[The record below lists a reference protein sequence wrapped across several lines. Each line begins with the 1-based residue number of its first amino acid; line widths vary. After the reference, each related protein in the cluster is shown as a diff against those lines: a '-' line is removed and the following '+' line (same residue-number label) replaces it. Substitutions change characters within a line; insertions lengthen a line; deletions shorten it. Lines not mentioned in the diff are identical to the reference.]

1 MGLSRLDNFLK
12 NARGN
17 ILYVNPNDLDST
29 DSIENQGNSLTRPFK
44 SLQRALI
51 EAARFSYQR
60 GLNNDRFGQ
69 TTILL
74 YPGDYPI
81 DNRPGWIPD
90 GVGNFKLR
98 NGSSSSNFSPWDL
111 TTNYDLTVADNAL
124 YKMNSVHGGVIV
136 PRGTSIVGMDLRKT
150 KIRPL
155 YVPSSTNDNIDR
167 SAIFRVTGGCYF
179 WQFSFFDGDP
189 NGQVYVDY
197 TDTKFI
203 PNTSHHK
210 LTCFEYA
217 DGTNNVSIADAFMT
231 YSTERTDLE
240 MYYEKVGLAYGQ
252 ASGRSVEPDYPSSG
266 LDIQPKIDE
275 HRIVGSTGLTV
286 GITSIRSHDGT
297 STTVS
302 TTDIT
307 LTTDTEVAGLD
318 VDTPFRVEKVTAS
331 GYNGQYVV
339 SEKVSSTQIKYQ
351 VQNPPLEPSPAATGS
366 KLSLQSDTV
375 TSASPYIFNISLRS
389 VFGMCGL
396 HADGSKATGFKS
408 MVVAQFTGIGIQKDD
423 SAFVLYDTTTG
434 EWKDS
439 TTPGNETLS
448 NNSRAVFKPSYAN
461 YHIKC
466 SNNGFIQNVSIF
478 AIGYANQFLCESGG
492 DMSIT
497 NSNSNFG
504 SKALVSKGFR
514 KDAFG
519 QDDIGYI
526 THILPPKEIENENVN
541 IEFNSIDVPKTISV
555 ANNERL
561 YLYNEVNSDVPP
573 TTIIDGYRFGA
584 KTGDTLDVLI
594 SVGGTITKYSGSIYM
609 DGSSDTSKKI
619 FRVNQSAAGI
629 NSVTDN
635 VIELTGA
642 HTLSNGESIRILS
655 ENGSLPDG
663 LIPNRTYYA
672 ITSTAFSGITTNT
685 QLKVAKTLNDAIAG
699 LPAPINEKGGSIKI
713 ESRVSDKSAGDLG
726 HPLQY
731 DSTESQWYVNVGS
744 DNTIYPTIVGLGT
757 TSLGDATPR
766 TFFARKPDTRNTSDT
781 IYRAR
786 YVIPANTGGTVAR
799 PPQEGFILQESNTSI
814 GSTTGEIQTYL
825 GTGSINNVN
834 QLRNLRLISD
844 VSWSGG
850 KVYVT
855 TEIPHHV
862 EVGQEVELRNVKS
875 TANTAG
881 TQNVGYNKLW
891 TITEVPHSKQFVF
904 ETSSDSGTFTNDT
917 TQRTTDLPYFK
928 KKRFKD
934 TYVIYRVEEAKQYIA
949 GRQDGIYYLT
959 FLNSNNNPTV
969 APFTTSRYLQN
980 VQQFFP
986 QSNKDN
992 PASDPEETKSF
1003 AVSDIIGKVVV
1014 NDVEKSVTKET
1025 FRKLVNDTK
1034 LGIGITDII
1043 SYDPGLVGSAQ
1054 THTLRTSVDHGLNRV
1069 TRVSIADSGSGYG
1082 SGVAGNIYNATLTGL
1097 AGSTT
1102 GQYATAK
1109 ITVDAS
1115 GGITDIKIMDGGSA
1129 YAEGNTLA
1137 ITGIS
1142 TFAPYSQA
1150 TVTVSKIYDNIND
1163 VIEVAGITS
1172 ESNSKFNRL
1181 YKISEIPVGSA
1192 RSVTVYSYD
1201 NITGVT
1207 TTGLDA
1213 SFVSGA
1219 NANVTG
1225 PALTISSLDYNNVS
1239 GIATVVTTSRH
1250 GLSVDSKV
1258 RINSS
1263 TTLFNG
1269 EFIVKR
1275 KIDLTSFSI
1284 GIGKS
1289 ISATSLSGTAEVF
1302 RPGNNS
1308 RGGVVNA
1315 DNESLT
1321 GRMLYSYAGITTT
1334 LGSAISTPTAE
1345 NISITNVGNLDINIG
1360 DYLMIDNEIVRVKT
1374 NVPSAPTNPINVF
1387 RGVLGTRA
1395 TTHPTNSVV
1404 TRVNVLPVELRR
1416 HSIMRASGHTFE
1428 YVGFGPGNYSTAF
1441 PDKHDRSISG
1451 DEELLAQSTR
1461 EDGGINFYTGM
1472 NDRGISYAGNKK
1484 LSTVTGQEEIF
1495 DTPVRTVTGEDIGV
1509 IPNINVIT
1517 PLEGIFSRSVRV
1529 EGGLNNTVSSE
1540 FNGPVIFSN
1549 KITSTSEKGIEG
1561 ASFFIQGD
1569 ATVSRK
1575 YTVGIAT
1582 PVLSGTPGDIVY
1594 FDNPSAGGYIG
1605 WVYTSGQDW
1614 YRFGNVSLSKD
1625 LNIALFDQVGIA
1637 TTSPGVNRLQVGSG
1651 SNLFA
1656 VDTNGVGIGTSANL
1670 YKLNVRGNTNISG
1683 TLYAGY
1689 FAGDGSGITNLNAA
1703 ALGWTQVTNG
1713 IYNSSLTR
1721 VGLGTTN
1728 PRFITEIGPVGTA
1741 DTTLHVNG
1749 YANFVGVLSA
1759 TNMRVSGMLTANAF
1773 DFSSTSGQIN
1783 AGVGTFTKIVVGTA
1797 ISTFGSDVGMGTV
1810 TPRAKLDV
1818 EGSARFR
1825 SYSEGVEIL
1834 DIDSGVVT
1842 VDLSKANNFT
1852 LEVDAVVEKFE
1863 ILNCPSD
1870 ATSWMIKID
1879 QNSTGGYSVG
1889 ITTFV
1894 DSGAN
1899 AIDLYWPGGGVLPGV
1914 TTEASRT
1921 DIYSFKT
1928 FDGGSNW
1935 YGFVGGQNF
1944 L

>member
-155 YVPSSTNDNIDR
+155 YVPSPTNDNIDR

-217 DGTNNVSIADAFMT
+217 DGTNDVSIADAFMT

-286 GITSIRSHDGT
+286 GITSIRSHDGS

-307 LTTDTEVAGLD
+307 LTTDAEVAGLD
-318 VDTPFRVEKVTAS
+318 VDTPFRVEGVTVA

-366 KLSLQSDTV
+366 QLSLQSDTV
-375 TSASPYIFNISLRS
+375 TSASPYIFNISMRS
-389 VFGMCGL
+389 VFGMNGL

-448 NNSRAVFKPSYAN
+448 NNSRAVFKPEYSN
-461 YHIKC
+461 FHIKC

-478 AIGYANQFLCESGG
+478 AIGFGNQFLCESGG

-514 KDAFG
+514 KDAFS

-526 THILPPKEIENENVN
+526 THILPPKQIENENVN
-541 IEFNSIDVPKTISV
+541 IEFNSVDVPKTISV

-609 DGSSDTSKKI
+609 DGSSDTSKKT

-635 VIELTGA
+635 VIELTEA

-663 LIPNRTYYA
+663 LIPNRIYYA
-672 ITSTAFSGITTNT
+672 ITSTSFSGITTNT

-699 LPAPINEKGGSIKI
+699 EPAPINEKGGSIKI
-713 ESRVSDKSAGDLG
+713 ESRVSDKNAGDLG

-766 TFFARKPDTRNTSDT
+766 TFFARKPDTRNSNDT
-781 IYRAR
+781 VYRAR

-799 PPQEGFILQESNTSI
+799 PPQEGFILQESNASI

-855 TEIPHHV
+855 TEIPHNV

-934 TYVIYRVEEAKQYIA
+934 TYVVYRVEEAKKYIA

-969 APFTTSRYLQN
+969 APFTTSRYLQS

-986 QSNKDN
+986 QTNKDN
-992 PASDPEETKSF
+992 PSSDPEEAKSF
-1003 AVSDIIGKVVV
+1003 AVSDIIGNVVV

-1025 FRKLVNDTK
+1025 FRKLVSDTK

-1043 SYDPGLVGSAQ
+1043 SYDPGLVGSGQ

-1109 ITVDAS
+1109 ITVDAV

-1150 TVTVSKIYDNIND
+1150 TVTVSKIYDNLND

-1213 SFVSGA
+1213 SFMSGA

-1289 ISATSLSGTAEVF
+1289 VSATSLSGTAEIF

-1308 RGGVVNA
+1308 RGGIVNA
-1315 DNESLT
+1315 DNESLN
-1321 GRMLYSYAGITTT
+1321 GRMLHSYAGITTT
-1334 LGSAISTPTAE
+1334 LGSAISTPTSE
-1345 NISITNVGNLDINIG
+1345 NISLTNVGNLDINIG
-1360 DYLMIDNEIVRVKT
+1360 DYLMIDDEIVRVKT
-1374 NVPSAPTNPINVF
+1374 NVPSAPTNPLTVF

-1395 TTHPTNSVV
+1395 KTHSTNSVV
-1404 TRVNVLPVELRR
+1404 TRVNILPVELRR

-1441 PDKHDRSISG
+1441 PDKHDRSISSE
-1451 DEELLAQSTR
+1451 EELLAQSTR

-1509 IPNINVIT
+1509 LPNINVIT

-1529 EGGLNNTVSSE
+1529 EGGLDNTVSSE

-1605 WVYTSGQDW
+1605 WVYTSDQDW

-1637 TTSPGVNRLQVGSG
+1637 TTSPGTNRLQVGSG

-1670 YKLNVRGNTNISG
+1670 YKLNVRGNSNVSG

-1713 IYNSSLTR
+1713 LYNSALSR

-1728 PRFITEIGPVGTA
+1728 PRFMTEIGPVGTA

-1797 ISTFGSDVGMGTV
+1797 ISTFGSDVGMGTA

>member
-286 GITSIRSHDGT
+286 GITSIRSHDGS

-318 VDTPFRVEKVTAS
+318 VDTPFRVEGVTVA

-366 KLSLQSDTV
+366 QLSLQSDTV
-375 TSASPYIFNISLRS
+375 TSASPYIFNISMRS
-389 VFGMCGL
+389 VFGMNGL

-448 NNSRAVFKPSYAN
+448 NNSRAVFKPEYAN
-461 YHIKC
+461 FHIKC

-478 AIGYANQFLCESGG
+478 AIGFGNQFLCESGG

-504 SKALVSKGFR
+504 SKALVSKGYR

-584 KTGDTLDVLI
+584 KSGDTLDVLI

-609 DGSSDTSKKI
+609 DGSSDTSKKT

-663 LIPNRTYYA
+663 LIPNRIYYA
-672 ITSTAFSGITTNT
+672 ITSTSFSGITTNT

-699 LPAPINEKGGSIKI
+699 EPAPINEKGGSIKI

-766 TFFARKPDTRNTSDT
+766 TFFARKPDTRNSNDT

-799 PPQEGFILQESNTSI
+799 PPQEGFILQESNASI

-855 TEIPHHV
+855 TEIPHNV
-862 EVGQEVELRNVKS
+862 EVGQEVEIRNVKS

-934 TYVIYRVEEAKQYIA
+934 TYVVYRVEEAKEYIA

-969 APFTTSRYLQN
+969 APFTTSRYLQS

-986 QSNKDN
+986 QTNKDN
-992 PASDPEETKSF
+992 PSSDPEEAKSF
-1003 AVSDIIGKVVV
+1003 AVSDIIGNVVV

-1025 FRKLVNDTK
+1025 FRKLVSDTK

-1043 SYDPGLVGSAQ
+1043 SYDPGLVGSGQ

-1109 ITVDAS
+1109 ITVDAV

-1150 TVTVSKIYDNIND
+1150 TVTVSKIYDNLND

-1213 SFVSGA
+1213 SFMSGA

-1250 GLSVDSKV
+1250 GLSVDSKI

-1289 ISATSLSGTAEVF
+1289 VSATSLSGTAEIF

-1308 RGGVVNA
+1308 RGGIVNA
-1315 DNESLT
+1315 DNESLN
-1321 GRMLYSYAGITTT
+1321 GRMLHSYAGITTT
-1334 LGSAISTPTAE
+1334 LGSAISTPTSE
-1345 NISITNVGNLDINIG
+1345 NISLTNVGNLDINIG
-1360 DYLMIDNEIVRVKT
+1360 DYLMIDDEIVRVKT
-1374 NVPSAPTNPINVF
+1374 NVPSAPTNPLTVF

-1395 TTHPTNSVV
+1395 KTHSTNSVV
-1404 TRVNVLPVELRR
+1404 TRVNILPVELRR

-1441 PDKHDRSISG
+1441 PDKHDRPISA

-1509 IPNINVIT
+1509 LPNINVIT

-1529 EGGLNNTVSSE
+1529 EGGLDNTVSSE

-1605 WVYTSGQDW
+1605 WVYTSDQDW

-1637 TTSPGVNRLQVGSG
+1637 TTSPGTNRLQVGSG

-1670 YKLNVRGNTNISG
+1670 YKLNVRGNSNVSG

-1713 IYNSSLTR
+1713 LYNSALSR

-1728 PRFITEIGPVGTA
+1728 PRFMTEIGPVGTA

-1797 ISTFGSDVGMGTV
+1797 ISTFGSDVGMGTA

>member
-124 YKMNSVHGGVIV
+124 YKMNSIHGGVIV

-155 YVPSSTNDNIDR
+155 YVPSPTNDNIDR

-286 GITSIRSHDGT
+286 GITSIRSHDGS

-307 LTTDTEVAGLD
+307 LTTDAEVAGLD
-318 VDTPFRVEKVTAS
+318 VDTPFRVEGVTVA

-366 KLSLQSDTV
+366 QLSLQSDTV
-375 TSASPYIFNISLRS
+375 TSASPYIFNISMRS
-389 VFGMCGL
+389 VFGMNGL

-448 NNSRAVFKPSYAN
+448 NNSRAVFKPEYSN
-461 YHIKC
+461 FHIKC

-478 AIGYANQFLCESGG
+478 AIGFGNQFLCESGG

-609 DGSSDTSKKI
+609 DGSSNTSKKT

-663 LIPNRTYYA
+663 LIPNRIYYA
-672 ITSTAFSGITTNT
+672 ITSTSFSGITTNT

-699 LPAPINEKGGSIKI
+699 EPAPINEKGGSIKI
-713 ESRVSDKSAGDLG
+713 ESRVSDKNAGDLG

-766 TFFARKPDTRNTSDT
+766 TFFARKPDTRNSNDT
-781 IYRAR
+781 VYRAR

-799 PPQEGFILQESNTSI
+799 PPQEGFILQESNASI

-934 TYVIYRVEEAKQYIA
+934 TYVVYRVEEAKEYIA

-969 APFTTSRYLQN
+969 APFTTSRYLQS

-992 PASDPEETKSF
+992 PASDPGEAKSF
-1003 AVSDIIGKVVV
+1003 AASDIIGNVVV

-1025 FRKLVNDTK
+1025 FRKLVSDTK
-1034 LGIGITDII
+1034 LGIGVTDII
-1043 SYDPGLVGSAQ
+1043 SYDPGLVGSGQ

-1109 ITVDAS
+1109 ITVDAV

-1213 SFVSGA
+1213 SFMSGA

-1225 PALTISSLDYNNVS
+1225 PALTISSLDYNHVS

-1289 ISATSLSGTAEVF
+1289 VSATSLSGTAEVF

-1308 RGGVVNA
+1308 RGGIVNA
-1315 DNESLT
+1315 DNESLN
-1321 GRMLYSYAGITTT
+1321 GRMLPSYAGITTT
-1334 LGSAISTPTAE
+1334 LGSAISTPTSE
-1345 NISITNVGNLDINIG
+1345 NISLTNVGNLDINIG
-1360 DYLMIDNEIVRVKT
+1360 DYLMIDDEIVRVKT
-1374 NVPSAPTNPINVF
+1374 NVPSAPTNPLTVF

-1395 TTHPTNSVV
+1395 KTHSTNSVV
-1404 TRVNVLPVELRR
+1404 TRVNILPVELRR

-1441 PDKHDRSISG
+1441 PDKHDRSISA

-1509 IPNINVIT
+1509 LPNINVIT
-1517 PLEGIFSRSVRV
+1517 PLEGIFSRSVRI
-1529 EGGLNNTVSSE
+1529 EGGLDNTVSSE

-1605 WVYTSGQDW
+1605 WVYTSDQDW

-1637 TTSPGVNRLQVGSG
+1637 TTSPGTNRLQVGSG

-1670 YKLNVRGNTNISG
+1670 YKLNVRGNSNVSG

-1713 IYNSSLTR
+1713 LYNSALSR

-1728 PRFITEIGPVGTA
+1728 PRFMTEIGPVGTA

-1797 ISTFGSDVGMGTV
+1797 ISTFGSDVGMGTA

>member
-124 YKMNSVHGGVIV
+124 YKMNSIHGGVIV

-217 DGTNNVSIADAFMT
+217 DGTNDVSIADAFMT

-286 GITSIRSHDGT
+286 GITSIRSHDGS

-307 LTTDTEVAGLD
+307 LTTDAEVAGLD
-318 VDTPFRVEKVTAS
+318 VDTPFRVEGVTVA

-366 KLSLQSDTV
+366 QLSLQSDTV
-375 TSASPYIFNISLRS
+375 TSASPYIFNISMRS
-389 VFGMCGL
+389 VFGMNGL

-448 NNSRAVFKPSYAN
+448 NNSRAVFKPEYSN
-461 YHIKC
+461 FHIKC

-478 AIGYANQFLCESGG
+478 AIGFGNQFLCESGG

-609 DGSSDTSKKI
+609 DGSSNTSKKT

-663 LIPNRTYYA
+663 LIPNRIYYA
-672 ITSTAFSGITTNT
+672 ITSTSFSGITTNT

-699 LPAPINEKGGSIKI
+699 EPAPINEKGGSIKI
-713 ESRVSDKSAGDLG
+713 ESRVSDKNAGDLG

-766 TFFARKPDTRNTSDT
+766 TFFARKPDTRNSNDT
-781 IYRAR
+781 VYRAR

-799 PPQEGFILQESNTSI
+799 PPQEGFILQESNASI

-934 TYVIYRVEEAKQYIA
+934 TYVVYRVEEAKEYIA

-969 APFTTSRYLQN
+969 APFTTSRYLQS

-992 PASDPEETKSF
+992 PASDPGEAKSF
-1003 AVSDIIGKVVV
+1003 AASDIIGNVVV

-1025 FRKLVNDTK
+1025 FRKLVSDTK
-1034 LGIGITDII
+1034 LGIGVTDII
-1043 SYDPGLVGSAQ
+1043 SYDPGLVGSGQ

-1109 ITVDAS
+1109 ITVDAV

-1213 SFVSGA
+1213 SFMSGA

-1225 PALTISSLDYNNVS
+1225 PALTISSLDYNHVS

-1289 ISATSLSGTAEVF
+1289 VSATSLSGTAEVF

-1308 RGGVVNA
+1308 RGGIVNA
-1315 DNESLT
+1315 DNESLN
-1321 GRMLYSYAGITTT
+1321 GRMLPSYAGITTT
-1334 LGSAISTPTAE
+1334 LGSAISTPTSE
-1345 NISITNVGNLDINIG
+1345 NISLTNVGNLDINIG
-1360 DYLMIDNEIVRVKT
+1360 DYLMIDDEIVRVKT
-1374 NVPSAPTNPINVF
+1374 NVPSAPTNPLTVF

-1395 TTHPTNSVV
+1395 KTHSTNSVV
-1404 TRVNVLPVELRR
+1404 TRVNILPVELRR

-1441 PDKHDRSISG
+1441 PDKHDRSISA

-1509 IPNINVIT
+1509 LPNINVIT
-1517 PLEGIFSRSVRV
+1517 PLEGIFSRSVRI
-1529 EGGLNNTVSSE
+1529 EGGLDNTVSSE

-1605 WVYTSGQDW
+1605 WVYTSDQDW

-1637 TTSPGVNRLQVGSG
+1637 TTSPGTNRLQVGSG

-1670 YKLNVRGNTNISG
+1670 YKLNVRGNSNVSG

-1713 IYNSSLTR
+1713 LYNSALSR

-1728 PRFITEIGPVGTA
+1728 PRFMTEIGPVGTA

-1797 ISTFGSDVGMGTV
+1797 ISTFGSDVGMGTA

>member
-286 GITSIRSHDGT
+286 GITSIRSHDGS

-307 LTTDTEVAGLD
+307 LTTDAEVAGLD
-318 VDTPFRVEKVTAS
+318 VDTPFRVEGVTVA

-366 KLSLQSDTV
+366 QLSLQSDTV
-375 TSASPYIFNISLRS
+375 TSASPYIFNISMRS
-389 VFGMCGL
+389 VFGMNGL

-448 NNSRAVFKPSYAN
+448 NNSRAVFKPEYSN

-478 AIGYANQFLCESGG
+478 AIGFGNQFLCESGG

-609 DGSSDTSKKI
+609 DGSSNTSKKT

-663 LIPNRTYYA
+663 LIPNRIYYA
-672 ITSTAFSGITTNT
+672 ITSTSFSGITTNT

-699 LPAPINEKGGSIKI
+699 EPAPINEKGGSIKI
-713 ESRVSDKSAGDLG
+713 ESRVSDKNAGDLG

-766 TFFARKPDTRNTSDT
+766 TFFARKPDTRNSNDT
-781 IYRAR
+781 VYRAR

-799 PPQEGFILQESNTSI
+799 PPQEGFILQESNASI

-934 TYVIYRVEEAKQYIA
+934 TYVVYRVEEAKEYIA

-969 APFTTSRYLQN
+969 APFTTSRYLQS

-992 PASDPEETKSF
+992 PASDPGEAKSF
-1003 AVSDIIGKVVV
+1003 AASDIIGNVVV

-1025 FRKLVNDTK
+1025 FRKLVSDTK
-1034 LGIGITDII
+1034 LGIGVTDII
-1043 SYDPGLVGSAQ
+1043 SYDPGLVGSGQ

-1109 ITVDAS
+1109 ITVDAV

-1213 SFVSGA
+1213 SFMSGA

-1225 PALTISSLDYNNVS
+1225 PALTISSLDYNHVS

-1289 ISATSLSGTAEVF
+1289 VSATSLSGTAEVF

-1308 RGGVVNA
+1308 RGGIVNA
-1315 DNESLT
+1315 DNESLN
-1321 GRMLYSYAGITTT
+1321 GRMLPSYAGITTT
-1334 LGSAISTPTAE
+1334 LGSAISTPTSE
-1345 NISITNVGNLDINIG
+1345 NISLTNVGNLDINIG
-1360 DYLMIDNEIVRVKT
+1360 DYLMIDDEIVRVKT
-1374 NVPSAPTNPINVF
+1374 NVPSAPTNPLTVF

-1395 TTHPTNSVV
+1395 KTHSTNSVV
-1404 TRVNVLPVELRR
+1404 TRVNILPVELRR

-1441 PDKHDRSISG
+1441 PDKHDRSISA

-1509 IPNINVIT
+1509 LPNINVIT
-1517 PLEGIFSRSVRV
+1517 PLEGIFSRSVRI
-1529 EGGLNNTVSSE
+1529 EGGLDNTVSSE

-1605 WVYTSGQDW
+1605 WVYTSDQDW

-1637 TTSPGVNRLQVGSG
+1637 TTSPGTNRLQVGSG

-1670 YKLNVRGNTNISG
+1670 YKLNVRGNSNVSG

-1713 IYNSSLTR
+1713 LYNSALSR

-1728 PRFITEIGPVGTA
+1728 PRFMTEIGPVGTA

-1797 ISTFGSDVGMGTV
+1797 ISTFGSDVGMGTA

>member
-155 YVPSSTNDNIDR
+155 YVPSPTNDNIDR

-217 DGTNNVSIADAFMT
+217 DGTNDVSIADAFMT

-286 GITSIRSHDGT
+286 GITSIRSHDGS

-307 LTTDTEVAGLD
+307 LTTDAEVAGLD
-318 VDTPFRVEKVTAS
+318 VDTPFRVEGVTVA

-366 KLSLQSDTV
+366 QLSLQSDTV
-375 TSASPYIFNISLRS
+375 TSASPYIFNISMRS
-389 VFGMCGL
+389 VFGMNGL

-448 NNSRAVFKPSYAN
+448 NNSRAVFKPEYSN
-461 YHIKC
+461 FHIKC

-478 AIGYANQFLCESGG
+478 AIGFGNQFLCESGG

-514 KDAFG
+514 KDAFS

-526 THILPPKEIENENVN
+526 THILPPKQIENENVN
-541 IEFNSIDVPKTISV
+541 IEFNSVDVPKTISV

-609 DGSSDTSKKI
+609 DGSSDTSKKT

-635 VIELTGA
+635 VIELTEA

-663 LIPNRTYYA
+663 LIPNRIYYA
-672 ITSTAFSGITTNT
+672 ITSTSFSGITTNT

-699 LPAPINEKGGSIKI
+699 EPAPINEKGGSIKI
-713 ESRVSDKSAGDLG
+713 ESRVSDKNAGDLG

-766 TFFARKPDTRNTSDT
+766 TFFARKPDTRNSNDT
-781 IYRAR
+781 VYRAR

-799 PPQEGFILQESNTSI
+799 PPQEGFILQESNASI

-855 TEIPHHV
+855 TEIPHNV

-934 TYVIYRVEEAKQYIA
+934 TYVVYRVEEAKKYIA

-969 APFTTSRYLQN
+969 APFTTSRYLQS

-986 QSNKDN
+986 QTNKDN
-992 PASDPEETKSF
+992 PSSDPEEAKSF
-1003 AVSDIIGKVVV
+1003 AVSDIIGNVVV

-1025 FRKLVNDTK
+1025 FRKLVSDTK

-1043 SYDPGLVGSAQ
+1043 SYDPGLVGSGQ

-1109 ITVDAS
+1109 ITVDAV
-1115 GGITDIKIMDGGSA
+1115 GGITDVKIMDGGSA

-1150 TVTVSKIYDNIND
+1150 TVTVSKIYDNLND

-1213 SFVSGA
+1213 SFMSGA

-1289 ISATSLSGTAEVF
+1289 VSATSLSGTAEIF

-1308 RGGVVNA
+1308 RGGIVNA
-1315 DNESLT
+1315 DNESLN
-1321 GRMLYSYAGITTT
+1321 GRMLHSYAGITTT
-1334 LGSAISTPTAE
+1334 LGSAISTPTSE
-1345 NISITNVGNLDINIG
+1345 NISLTNVGNLDINIG
-1360 DYLMIDNEIVRVKT
+1360 DYLMIDDEIVRVKT
-1374 NVPSAPTNPINVF
+1374 NVPSAPTNPLTVF

-1395 TTHPTNSVV
+1395 KTHSTNSVV
-1404 TRVNVLPVELRR
+1404 TRVNILPVELRR

-1441 PDKHDRSISG
+1441 PDKHDRSISSE
-1451 DEELLAQSTR
+1451 EELLAQSTR

-1509 IPNINVIT
+1509 LPNINVIT

-1529 EGGLNNTVSSE
+1529 EGGLDNTVSSE

-1605 WVYTSGQDW
+1605 WVYTSDQDW

-1637 TTSPGVNRLQVGSG
+1637 TTSPGTNRLQVGSG

-1670 YKLNVRGNTNISG
+1670 YKLNVRGNSNVSG

-1713 IYNSSLTR
+1713 LYNSALSR

-1728 PRFITEIGPVGTA
+1728 PRFMTEIGPVGTA

-1797 ISTFGSDVGMGTV
+1797 ISTFGSDVGMGTA

>member
-155 YVPSSTNDNIDR
+155 YVPSPTNDNIDR

-217 DGTNNVSIADAFMT
+217 DGTNDVSIADAFMT

-286 GITSIRSHDGT
+286 GITSIRSHDGS

-307 LTTDTEVAGLD
+307 LTTDAEVAGLD
-318 VDTPFRVEKVTAS
+318 VDTPFRVEGVTVA

-366 KLSLQSDTV
+366 QLSLQSDTV
-375 TSASPYIFNISLRS
+375 TSASPYIFNISMRS
-389 VFGMCGL
+389 VFGMNGL

-448 NNSRAVFKPSYAN
+448 NNSRAVFKPEYSN
-461 YHIKC
+461 FHIKC

-478 AIGYANQFLCESGG
+478 AIGFGNQFLCESGG

-514 KDAFG
+514 KDAFS

-526 THILPPKEIENENVN
+526 THILPPKQIENENVN
-541 IEFNSIDVPKTISV
+541 IEFNSVDVPKTISV

-609 DGSSDTSKKI
+609 DGSSNTSKKT

-635 VIELTGA
+635 VIELTEA

-663 LIPNRTYYA
+663 LIPNRIYYA
-672 ITSTAFSGITTNT
+672 ITSTSFSGITTNT

-699 LPAPINEKGGSIKI
+699 EPAPINEKGGSIKI
-713 ESRVSDKSAGDLG
+713 ESRVSDKNAGDLG

-766 TFFARKPDTRNTSDT
+766 TFFARKPDTRNSNDT
-781 IYRAR
+781 VYRAR

-799 PPQEGFILQESNTSI
+799 PPQEGFILQESNASI

-855 TEIPHHV
+855 TEIPHNV

-934 TYVIYRVEEAKQYIA
+934 TYVVYRVEEAKKYIA

-969 APFTTSRYLQN
+969 APFTTSRYLQS

-986 QSNKDN
+986 QTNKDN
-992 PASDPEETKSF
+992 PSSDPEEAKSF
-1003 AVSDIIGKVVV
+1003 AVSDIIGNVVV

-1025 FRKLVNDTK
+1025 FRKLVSDTK

-1043 SYDPGLVGSAQ
+1043 SYDPGLVGSGQ

-1109 ITVDAS
+1109 ITVDAV

-1150 TVTVSKIYDNIND
+1150 TVTVSKIYDNLND

-1213 SFVSGA
+1213 SFMSGA

-1289 ISATSLSGTAEVF
+1289 VSATSLSGTAEIF

-1308 RGGVVNA
+1308 RGGIVNA
-1315 DNESLT
+1315 DNESLN
-1321 GRMLYSYAGITTT
+1321 GRMLHSYAGITTT
-1334 LGSAISTPTAE
+1334 LGSAISTPTSE
-1345 NISITNVGNLDINIG
+1345 NISLTNVGNLDINIG
-1360 DYLMIDNEIVRVKT
+1360 DYLMIDDEIVRVKT
-1374 NVPSAPTNPINVF
+1374 NVPSAPTNPLTVF

-1395 TTHPTNSVV
+1395 KTHSTNSVV
-1404 TRVNVLPVELRR
+1404 TRVNILPVELRR

-1441 PDKHDRSISG
+1441 PDKHDRSISSE
-1451 DEELLAQSTR
+1451 EELLAQSTR

-1509 IPNINVIT
+1509 LPNINVIT

-1529 EGGLNNTVSSE
+1529 EGGLDNTVSSE

-1605 WVYTSGQDW
+1605 WVYTSDQDW

-1637 TTSPGVNRLQVGSG
+1637 TTSPGTNRLQVGSG

-1670 YKLNVRGNTNISG
+1670 YKLNVRGNSNVSG

-1713 IYNSSLTR
+1713 LYNSALSR

-1728 PRFITEIGPVGTA
+1728 PRFMTEIGPVGTA

-1797 ISTFGSDVGMGTV
+1797 ISTFGSDVGMGTA

>member
-124 YKMNSVHGGVIV
+124 YKMNSIHGGVIV

-217 DGTNNVSIADAFMT
+217 DGTNDVSIADAFMT

-286 GITSIRSHDGT
+286 GITSIRSHDGS

-307 LTTDTEVAGLD
+307 LTTDAEVAGLD
-318 VDTPFRVEKVTAS
+318 VDTPFRVEGVTVA

-366 KLSLQSDTV
+366 QLSLQSDTV
-375 TSASPYIFNISLRS
+375 TSASPYIFNISMRS
-389 VFGMCGL
+389 VFGMNGL

-448 NNSRAVFKPSYAN
+448 NNSRAVFKPEYSN

-478 AIGYANQFLCESGG
+478 AIGFGNQFLCESGG

-609 DGSSDTSKKI
+609 DGSSNTSKKT

-663 LIPNRTYYA
+663 LIPNRIYYA
-672 ITSTAFSGITTNT
+672 ITSTSFSGITTNT

-699 LPAPINEKGGSIKI
+699 EPAPINEKGGSIKI
-713 ESRVSDKSAGDLG
+713 ESRVSDKNAGDLG

-766 TFFARKPDTRNTSDT
+766 TFFARKPDTRNSNDT
-781 IYRAR
+781 VYRAR

-799 PPQEGFILQESNTSI
+799 PPQEGFILQESNASI

-934 TYVIYRVEEAKQYIA
+934 TYVVYRVEEAKEYIA

-969 APFTTSRYLQN
+969 APFTTSRYLQS

-992 PASDPEETKSF
+992 PASDPGEAKSF
-1003 AVSDIIGKVVV
+1003 AASDIIGNVVV

-1025 FRKLVNDTK
+1025 FRKLVSDTK
-1034 LGIGITDII
+1034 LGIGVTDII
-1043 SYDPGLVGSAQ
+1043 SYDPGLVGSGQ

-1109 ITVDAS
+1109 ITVDAV

-1213 SFVSGA
+1213 SFMSGA

-1225 PALTISSLDYNNVS
+1225 PALTISSLDYNHVS

-1289 ISATSLSGTAEVF
+1289 VSATSLSGTAEVF

-1308 RGGVVNA
+1308 RGGIVNA
-1315 DNESLT
+1315 DNESLN
-1321 GRMLYSYAGITTT
+1321 GRMLPSYAGITTT
-1334 LGSAISTPTAE
+1334 LGSAISTPTSE
-1345 NISITNVGNLDINIG
+1345 NISLTNVGNLDINIG
-1360 DYLMIDNEIVRVKT
+1360 DYLMIDDEIVRVKT
-1374 NVPSAPTNPINVF
+1374 NVPSAPTNPLTVF

-1395 TTHPTNSVV
+1395 KTHSTNSVV
-1404 TRVNVLPVELRR
+1404 TRVNILPVELRR

-1441 PDKHDRSISG
+1441 PDKHDRSISA

-1509 IPNINVIT
+1509 LPNINVIT
-1517 PLEGIFSRSVRV
+1517 PLEGIFSRSVRI
-1529 EGGLNNTVSSE
+1529 EGGLDNTVSSE

-1605 WVYTSGQDW
+1605 WVYTSDQDW

-1637 TTSPGVNRLQVGSG
+1637 TTSPGTNRLQVGSG

-1670 YKLNVRGNTNISG
+1670 YKLNVRGNSNVSG

-1713 IYNSSLTR
+1713 LYNSALSR

-1728 PRFITEIGPVGTA
+1728 PRFMTEIGPVGTA

-1797 ISTFGSDVGMGTV
+1797 ISTFGSDVGMGTA

>member
-155 YVPSSTNDNIDR
+155 YVPSPTNDNIDR

-286 GITSIRSHDGT
+286 GITSIRSHDGS

-307 LTTDTEVAGLD
+307 LTTDAEVAGLD
-318 VDTPFRVEKVTAS
+318 VDTPFRVEGVTVA

-366 KLSLQSDTV
+366 QLSLQSDTV
-375 TSASPYIFNISLRS
+375 TSASPYIFNISMRS
-389 VFGMCGL
+389 VFGMNGL

-448 NNSRAVFKPSYAN
+448 NNSRAVFKPEYSN

-478 AIGYANQFLCESGG
+478 AIGFANQFLCESGG

-514 KDAFG
+514 KDAFA

-663 LIPNRTYYA
+663 LIPNRIYYA
-672 ITSTAFSGITTNT
+672 ITSTSFSGITTNT

-699 LPAPINEKGGSIKI
+699 EAAPINEKGGSIKI
-713 ESRVSDKSAGDLG
+713 ESRVSDKNAGDLG

-766 TFFARKPDTRNTSDT
+766 TFFARTPDTRNTNDT
-781 IYRAR
+781 VYRAR

-799 PPQEGFILQESNTSI
+799 PPQEGFILQESNASI

-855 TEIPHHV
+855 TEIPHNV

-934 TYVIYRVEEAKQYIA
+934 TYVVYRVEEAKQYIA

-969 APFTTSRYLQN
+969 APFTTSRYLQS

-992 PASDPEETKSF
+992 PSSDPEEAKSF
-1003 AVSDIIGKVVV
+1003 AVSDIIGNVVV

-1025 FRKLVNDTK
+1025 FRKLVGDTK

-1043 SYDPGLVGSAQ
+1043 SYDPGLVGSGQ

-1109 ITVDAS
+1109 ITVDSA

-1213 SFVSGA
+1213 SFMSGA
-1219 NANVTG
+1219 TANVTG

-1289 ISATSLSGTAEVF
+1289 VSATSLSGTAEVF

-1308 RGGVVNA
+1308 RGGIVNA
-1315 DNESLT
+1315 DNESLA
-1321 GRMLYSYAGITTT
+1321 GRMLHSYAGITTT

-1345 NISITNVGNLDINIG
+1345 NISLTNVGNLDINIG
-1360 DYLMIDNEIVRVKT
+1360 DYLMIDDEIVRVKT
-1374 NVPSAPTNPINVF
+1374 NVPSAPTNPLTVF

-1395 TTHPTNSVV
+1395 KTHSTNSVV
-1404 TRVNVLPVELRR
+1404 TRVNILPVELRR

-1441 PDKHDRSISG
+1441 PDKHDRSISA

-1509 IPNINVIT
+1509 LPNINVIT

-1529 EGGLNNTVSSE
+1529 EGGLDNTVSSE

-1605 WVYTSGQDW
+1605 WVYTSDQDW

-1637 TTSPGVNRLQVGSG
+1637 TTSPGTNRLQVGSG

-1670 YKLNVRGNTNISG
+1670 YKLNVRGNSNVSG

-1713 IYNSSLTR
+1713 LYNSALSR

-1728 PRFITEIGPVGTA
+1728 PRFMTEIGPVGTA

-1797 ISTFGSDVGMGTV
+1797 ISTFGSDVGMGTA